1 MLFVEKCTPS
11 TITQLQDVLST
22 DLISMG
28 DKWSFELKTFRTSA
42 KNTDPNDTKVMHTV
56 QLSHK
61 NNETVTIKNQS
72 AIITPTYVT
81 KALYDNGCVF
91 GTPEPFD
98 YMLSNKLSNIWTQR
112 QSIKGEFGVSYQ
124 TADLSIRVNNAFSYS
139 GFQGLILEL
148 ESKSSDNLEA
158 FEKNVERVRTMLSG
172 MGLSDVRVSSD
183 KSQGS
188 KQEDSSLFDL
198 AAHYLK
204 VLG

>member
-1 MLFVEKCTPS
+1 
-11 TITQLQDVLST
+11 
-22 DLISMG
+22 MG

-42 KNTDPNDTKVMHTV
+42 KNTNPQDTKVMHTL

-72 AIITPTYVT
+72 AIITPTYVP
-81 KALYDNGCVF
+81 KGLYDNDCVF

-124 TADLSIRVNNAFSYS
+124 TADLLIRVNNAFSYS
-139 GFQGLILEL
+139 GFQGLILDL
-148 ESKSSDNLEA
+148 ESKPSDTLEM
-158 FEKNVERVRTMLSG
+158 FQKNVDRIRSMLKEI
-172 MGLSDVRVSSD
+172 GLTDVKVSLD
-183 KSQGS
+183 DSQKVEEKG
-188 KQEDSSLFDL
+188 SSLFGL